1 MNEKV
6 FLGKRI
12 KEKKVRSRI
21 VALLLQIVRI
31 TIVSFVISI
40 FLFKLSNHNNI
51 VLIIVALAIA
61 TYLKEN
67 NSLTIVIIRHN
78 F

>member
-6 FLGKRI
+6 FLAKRI

-21 VALLLQIVRI
+21 VALLLQIIRI

-40 FLFKLSNHNNI
+40 FLFKLLNHNNM
-51 VLIIVALAIA
+51 VLVIVALAIA

-67 NSLTIVIIRHN
+67 NCLTIIIIRHN